1 VYATDTSAGSEWFS
15 FYAKGQDKEVEPL
28 DESQLYK
35 VLSLLLS
42 LLALLVHK

>member
-1 VYATDTSAGSEWFS
+1 VYATDTSAGSEWFG
-15 FYAKGQDKEVEPL
+15 FYAAGQDKEVESL
-28 DESQLYK
+28 DETQLYK